1 MKKKYLFLWILLL
14 SSCVN
19 NYTSIILVQSFNVPK
34 EEIKIINKADLTINK
49 NSYCIDNVFSIDPI
63 VTGTTYNYSFVL
75 NEKGNCEK
83 IDDDIYYVEVTHCS
97 YKLNINYL
105 DDEKDVVNE
114 SIKEFVLSLDK
125 EKVDILFENQN
136 DNILR
141 NAAYKLIDLTEENI
155 EKLIE
160 GEEVSLSINE
170 TNKYLYA
177 SSEEYICKYL
187 EGVY

>member
-1 MKKKYLFLWILLL
+1 MKKKWSIFLSILLT
-14 SSCVN
+14 SCVN
-19 NYTSIILVQSFNVPK
+19 DYASIILVQSFNVPK

-49 NSYCIDNVFSIDPI
+49 NSYCINNVFSIDPI

-75 NEKGNCEK
+75 IEKGDCEK

-105 DDEKDVVNE
+105 DDEKDLVNE

-141 NAAYKLIDLTEENI
+141 NSAYNLIDLTEENI

-187 EGVY
+187 EGV

>member
-1 MKKKYLFLWILLL
+1 M
-14 SSCVN
+14 
-19 NYTSIILVQSFNVPK
+19 
-34 EEIKIINKADLTINK
+34 
-49 NSYCIDNVFSIDPI
+49 
-63 VTGTTYNYSFVL
+63 
-75 NEKGNCEK
+75 
-83 IDDDIYYVEVTHCS
+83 
-97 YKLNINYL
+97 
-105 DDEKDVVNE
+105 
-114 SIKEFVLSLDK
+114 
-125 EKVDILFENQN
+125 FENQN

-160 GEEVSLSINE
+160 GEEISLSINE